1 MLLGLNELRTV
12 NLWWWLQFFSATRL
26 QYKMVRKPVWPSVG
40 GWMFEPLGFLERH
53 FELQRSGLSDV
64 KVHFVSGGNLRLDTE
79 WSPTESNRPRTF
91 HNINNSPESIMCQ
104 TMSASFILKPGKNY
118 YTEKM
123 KELRLST
130 TFFPPT
136 WSQVVNTGEKIMSL
150 RAFRSKIPS
159 TVNVFCSCILYK
171 SCAECATFL
180 L

>member
-1 MLLGLNELRTV
+1 
-12 NLWWWLQFFSATRL
+12 
-26 QYKMVRKPVWPSVG
+26 MVRKPVWPSVG

-123 KELRLST
+123 KELRLSP
-130 TFFPPT
+130 TFFSPT